1 MNSNWANF
9 DTLPMKENPLRT
21 TSWGSNNSNSSQDG
35 LLSQGDNSSWK
46 PHDTNFKIAKELVF
60 GNKNNALE
68 KAFKKAKD
76 TNLGRELTQ
85 NMNNFNRTRNDE
97 EKRQHPQINKMI
109 NQTLGSL
116 QNSPLNFETPNNLA
130 ELLNKTRDTLEN
142 LTKLERRVKR
152 LESFHETYR
161 VGGYIKKKKSKTKKR
176 KKKSKTKKRKT
187 KRRRKSKTK
196 KRIKRKRI

>member
-1 MNSNWANF
+1 M
-9 DTLPMKENPLRT
+9 
-21 TSWGSNNSNSSQDG
+21 GSFRK
-35 LLSQGDNSSWK
+35 GDNSSWK

-109 NQTLGSL
+109 NQTLRSL
-116 QNSPLNFETPNNLA
+116 PNSSLNIDTPPYNLT